1 MIESVK
7 TILVISIIVFLN
19 GMPSAMGASHKKK
32 EVEDVSSVETIL
44 KKGNALLAEKK
55 YTEALIEYQKGLT
68 LVPDAQGL
76 LYNGGLAAFQA
87 GDYSQALKL
96 WKKLK
101 NLDANDWQVRA
112 KLIQTYQALGKLSDR
127 DEEREALWDLRKSER
142 VISLIRTEY
151 YVREQTEFAGRR
163 IMVSENFELKGEVPT
178 RYVFSVLNEEEQPV
192 YRILLR
198 CDVAMDELDEDL
210 DESEKPLFHLD
221 GYFKDDRHEAYQVYG
236 EEPIYDEVRQTVEK
250 LIEKQVKVGRLP

>member
-1 MIESVK
+1 
-7 TILVISIIVFLN
+7 
-19 GMPSAMGASHKKK
+19 
-32 EVEDVSSVETIL
+32 
-44 KKGNALLAEKK
+44 
-55 YTEALIEYQKGLT
+55 
-68 LVPDAQGL
+68 
-76 LYNGGLAAFQA
+76 
-87 GDYSQALKL
+87 
-96 WKKLK
+96 
-101 NLDANDWQVRA
+101 
-112 KLIQTYQALGKLSDR
+112 
-127 DEEREALWDLRKSER
+127 
-142 VISLIRTEY
+142 
-151 YVREQTEFAGRR
+151 
-163 IMVSENFELKGEVPT
+163 MVSENFELKGEVPT